1 MTVAVVIPAYDE
13 AATIATI
20 VQRARLQLET
30 VIVVD
35 DGSIDD
41 TASQAAHAGAM
52 VLRQPSN
59 QGKGA
64 ALWHGLQQALALG
77 AEAIIT
83 LDGDGQHRPEDLPK
97 LLDAHRRW
105 PDRLIIAARL
115 ERRDRAPRLRRFANG
130 MADFWLSWAAGW
142 PIRDSQS
149 GFRLY
154 PATLLRQMSGPQP
167 GRGGFA
173 FESQALL
180 QAARLGGSPV
190 TVAIETLYPPHA
202 RPSHYR
208 AWRDTL
214 RIIALVAGELFG
226 RGLYP
231 VGLLR
236 ALRQPPLSATS
247 PDTKRRHR

>member
-97 LLDAHRRW
+97 LFGAEDLSVTRWGTLRVDHKTMMTSLDGV
-105 PDRLIIAARL
+105 
-115 ERRDRAPRLRRFANG
+115 F
-130 MADFWLSWAAGW
+130 AAGDIVRGASLVVW
-142 PIRDSQS
+142 GIRD
-149 GFRLY
+149 
-154 PATLLRQMSGPQP
+154 
-167 GRGGFA
+167 GRDVTEHMHRYLKA
-173 FESQALL
+173 KARAEV
-180 QAARLGGSPV
+180 AA
-190 TVAIETLYPPHA
+190 
-202 RPSHYR
+202 
-208 AWRDTL
+208 
-214 RIIALVAGELFG
+214 
-226 RGLYP
+226 
-231 VGLLR
+231 
-236 ALRQPPLSATS
+236 
-247 PDTKRRHR
+247 